1 MYVENYLNKKKKKK
15 KMKNTFADPEN
26 DRHDYNKIFGRYT
39 PCLFLYDI
47 NYLAEKGSINKNGI
61 EDLFKDLVGKL
72 CDELPL

>member
-1 MYVENYLNKKKKKK
+1 MTVTIMIRYLGGI
-15 KMKNTFADPEN
+15 
-26 DRHDYNKIFGRYT
+26 H

-61 EDLFKDLVGKL
+61 EDVFKDLVGKL